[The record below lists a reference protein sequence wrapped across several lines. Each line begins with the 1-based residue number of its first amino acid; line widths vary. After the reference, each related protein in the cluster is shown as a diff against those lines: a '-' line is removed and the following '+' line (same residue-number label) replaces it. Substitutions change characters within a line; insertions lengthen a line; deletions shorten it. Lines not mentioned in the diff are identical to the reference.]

1 MAPNI
6 SYFDEYIFFQIC
18 GKQLRDKYKLKYHM
32 MVHTDKK
39 HFRCCACPAQF
50 KGRENLRKHVAKFH
64 NELLSRNVSGGNLG
78 GSIKAA
84 TKTNETHDDATGSCS
99 KKDDK
104 SLQDFTN
111 Q

>member
-1 MAPNI
+1 
-6 SYFDEYIFFQIC
+6 
-18 GKQLRDKYKLKYHM
+18 M

-64 NELLSRNVSGGNLG
+64 NELLSKNVSGGGNLG

-84 TKTNETHDDATGSCS
+84 TKTDETRDNDATSSCP
-99 KKDDK
+99 K
-104 SLQDFTN
+104 SDEKYLQDFQN